1 VKQDSE
7 IPQVDFPDHGAKR
20 QERSL
25 LTRQTLITAA
35 RVIFAR
41 DGFEM
46 ARLEDIAA
54 EAGKTRGAFYAHFEN
69 KEDVFFAIFEEDRDS
84 DQFHLAELL
93 SRASNFDE
101 RLEAFINRLMSVTK
115 DKRRMLLDIEFKL
128 YAVRHPLKQKR
139 LADLHAAMCYRCAGA
154 EVDSLFSEVTGAIGG
169 NKRREA
175 NQFGALLNGLALNAI
190 FDPLGMNDEQLRQH
204 IRAAL
209 LAMIDL
215 ETTERKSS
223 LPFSTDVQPS

>member
-1 VKQDSE
+1 MKQDSE
-7 IPQVDFPDHGAKR
+7 ITQVDFPDHGARR

-25 LTRQTLITAA
+25 LTRQTLIRAA

-46 ARLEDIAA
+46 ARLEDIAS

-69 KEDVFFAIFEEDRDS
+69 KEDVFFAIFEEDIDN
-84 DQFHLAELL
+84 DQFHLADQL

-101 RLEAFINRLMSVTK
+101 RLEVFINKLMSVVK

-128 YAVRHPLKQKR
+128 YAVRHPQKQKR

-154 EVDSLFSEVTGAIGG
+154 EVDSLFSEVTGVKGG
-169 NKRREA
+169 NKRRES
-175 NQFGALLNGLALNAI
+175 NQFGALLNGVALNEL
-190 FDPLGMNDEQLRQH
+190 FDPMGMNGEQLRQH

-215 ETTERKSS
+215 EISERKDSLPSS
-223 LPFSTDVQPS
+223 LGLQPS

>member
-1 VKQDSE
+1 MNQDSE
-7 IPQVDFPDHGAKR
+7 NPLVDFSDHGAKR

-69 KEDVFFAIFEEDRDS
+69 KEDVFFAIFEEDIYNDHSR
-84 DQFHLAELL
+84 LADLL
-93 SRASNFDE
+93 SKASNFEE
-101 RLEAFINRLMSVTK
+101 RLEVFINKLMKILK

-128 YAVRHPLKQKR
+128 YAIRHPHKQKR
-139 LADLHAAMCYRCAGA
+139 LADLHAAMCYRCAGE
-154 EVDSLFSEVTGAIGG
+154 EVDSLFSEVTGFSGG

-175 NQFGALLNGLALNAI
+175 TQFGALLNGFALNEL
-190 FDPLGMNDEQLRQH
+190 FDPMGMNEEQLRQH

-209 LAMIDL
+209 LTMIDL
-215 ETTERKSS
+215 GMADRKGSLISS
-223 LPFSTDVQPS
+223 LGSRPS